1 MLMISIKDIPKS
13 EQHIHAHNLLR
24 ECLKPLNIA
33 YYADTAITK
42 NRYGKPSLTEYP
54 EIKYNL
60 SHADGISA
68 CIVSEYECGIDCE
81 NVREY
86 RPQVM
91 KRAFSEDEKNM
102 ILSVPENQRDLLFFR
117 LWTLKES
124 YIKAIGMGLSF
135 PLNQAN
141 FSFEN
146 GRITSNIINCRFRQY
161 ILRGGKFIVSICEQI
176 VNIFSES

>member
-13 EQHIHAHNLLR
+13 EQHNHAHRLLR

-33 YYADTAITK
+33 YSADTATVK
-42 NRYGKPSLTEYP
+42 NKYGKPSLAEYP
-54 EIKYNL
+54 EIKYNI
-60 SHADGISA
+60 SHADGIST
-68 CIVSEYECGIDCE
+68 CIISHSECGIDCE

-86 RPQVM
+86 RPNVM
-91 KRAFSEDEKNM
+91 KHAFSKNEKNM
-102 ILSVPENQRDLLFFR
+102 ILSAPENQRDLLFFR

-141 FSFEN
+141 FGFEN
-146 GRITSNIINCRFRQY
+146 NKITSNINSFRFRQY
-161 ILRGGKFIVSICEQI
+161 ILRDGKFVVSICEQI
-176 VNIFSES
+176 VNISCES